1 MSSRFAL
8 IALMS
13 MSLAA
18 CEGTGLP
25 GMSKDAPVEE
35 QGHKGPPG
43 VSPLDAPI
51 ETGAEGA
58 AVSTAEARTL
68 NTNAFTARGNEPFW
82 SVDASGKT
90 AIYKTP
96 SNQKGRAV
104 RVERLT
110 FAEGVEYIG
119 VLDGSPFVLTVRGR
133 DCTDS
138 MSGQKFPM
146 TAELKVGGRRNQG
159 CAGPASPEV
168 AQAVAAIKAP
178 APAAPKPAA
187 VAKPKPAKARPAP
200 APVADKPEPAADTTP
215 APQPTPAADSA
226 ETEVDLPEIRTVTP
240 DSPTPS
246 APAEAPT
253 TTPAETPAETAAPAA
268 SLPAPALTLPAT
280 PPSVNDADDAASSE

>member
-13 MSLAA
+13 VTLAA
-18 CEGTGLP
+18 CDGTGLP
-25 GMSKDAPVEE
+25 GMSKDAPAEE

-43 VSPLDAPI
+43 VSPLESPI
-51 ETGAEGA
+51 ETGTEGT

-82 SVDASGKT
+82 SVDASGRT

-119 VLDGSPFVLTVRGR
+119 VLNGSPFVLTVRGR
-133 DCTDS
+133 DCTDD

-146 TAELKVGGRRNQG
+146 SAELKVGGRRNKG

-178 APAAPKPAA
+178 PPAAPKPAA
-187 VAKPKPAKARPAP
+187 VAKPKPIKPRPA
-200 APVADKPEPAADTTP
+200 
-215 APQPTPAADSA
+215 PTPAAEKPKPATGTTTPANTAPANDPKPASA
-226 ETEVDLPEIRTVTP
+226 DAAPKVELPEIRTVTP
-240 DSPTPS
+240 DTP
-246 APAEAPT
+246 APAAPKATPAEAPK
-253 TTPAETPAETAAPAA
+253 PEAG
-268 SLPAPALTLPAT
+268 LPAPALKLPAT
-280 PPSVNDADDAASSE
+280 PPSVDSTGDAAASE